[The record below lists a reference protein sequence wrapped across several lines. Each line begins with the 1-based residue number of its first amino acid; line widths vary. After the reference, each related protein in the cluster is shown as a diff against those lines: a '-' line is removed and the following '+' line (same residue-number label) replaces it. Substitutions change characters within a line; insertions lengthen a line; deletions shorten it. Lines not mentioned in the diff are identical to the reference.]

1 MSNPYR
7 TYEFQYITDLEQKKG
22 ISLDDGEFVTI
33 RAVNSG
39 RAWDEFKEWAKFSK
53 ESVGE
58 VELIGSYQE

>member
-1 MSNPYR
+1 
-7 TYEFQYITDLEQKKG
+7 LEQKKG

-39 RAWDEFKEWAKFSK
+39 RAWDEFKEWARFSK